1 MEQLPNLQ
9 EDWEL
14 SCPEHIVLQE
24 KGVGAA
30 PSNTG
35 GHSPV
40 APGPRAPDRIV
51 PAAVSR
57 LGVGEALDSEESP
70 SPGTLGRSFSWVLG
84 WLETQLGQG

>member
-24 KGVGAA
+24 KGVGGA
-30 PSNTG
+30 PSNSG
-35 GHSPV
+35 DHSPV
-40 APGPRAPDRIV
+40 ALGSRAPDRIV

-57 LGVGEALDSEESP
+57 LGGEALDSEESP
-70 SPGTLGRSFSWVLG
+70 TPGTHGRSFWVLG

>member
-14 SCPEHIVLQE
+14 SYPEHIVLQE
-24 KGVGAA
+24 KGVGGA
-30 PSNTG
+30 PSNSG

-40 APGPRAPDRIV
+40 ALGPRAPDRIV

-57 LGVGEALDSEESP
+57 LEGEALDSEESP
-70 SPGTLGRSFSWVLG
+70 SPGTPGHSFSWVLG
-84 WLETQLGQG
+84 WFETQLGQG